1 MTADDM
7 LAGSPCI
14 LCQSLPYMD
23 EGGLHAL
30 VRHQQATIDRLTS
43 ERLAL
48 EVDLHATRT
57 ALTAAEGR
65 VDELT
70 QIASRLNAKIARR
83 AS

>member
-1 MTADDM
+1 M

-30 VRHQQATIDRLTS
+30 VRHQQATIDRLINGRIAEHS
-43 ERLAL
+43 DPASLPDSLPEAQARIVEL
-48 EVDLHATRT
+48 ED
-57 ALTAAEGR
+57 
-65 VDELT
+65 
-70 QIASRLNAKIARR
+70 IISRLNAKIARR